1 MGYGWKSPQRKTFGK
16 MWVETK
22 EVLETNT
29 KFNQREGELSSPF
42 FYERKFLSRRPAP
55 KLVWRL

>member
-1 MGYGWKSPQRKTFGK
+1 